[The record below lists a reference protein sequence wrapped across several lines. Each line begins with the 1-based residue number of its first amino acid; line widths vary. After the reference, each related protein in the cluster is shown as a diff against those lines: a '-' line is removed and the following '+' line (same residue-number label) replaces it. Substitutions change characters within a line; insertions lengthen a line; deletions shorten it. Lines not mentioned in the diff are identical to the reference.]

1 MNGMMRRGRLKDGL
15 DDEEG
20 QIGDGWQWWNEGE
33 VEGGW
38 EDGT

>member
-20 QIGDGWQWWNEGE
+20 VDRRWMAVVG
-33 VEGGW
+33 
-38 EDGT
+38 

>member
-1 MNGMMRRGRLKDGL
+1 MMDWMMRR
-15 DDEEG
+15 G

>member
-20 QIGDGWQWWNEGE
+20 ADRNWMAM
-33 VEGGW
+33 VE
-38 EDGT
+38 